1 VARDEQIA
9 RAGRI
14 AGRFVGKY
22 MPKAKAAGNV
32 AARQFGPSAKHSRAF
47 VKHVV
52 PATVKPIHSLWHQII
67 AFLFLS
73 LAGMA
78 AVKTWRQMDT
88 LSPVYVFIAIIFVLV
103 TGGYGLSSVRKARQI
118 SKS

>member
-1 VARDEQIA
+1 MARDEQIA

-22 MPKAKAAGNV
+22 MPKAKAAGN
-32 AARQFGPSAKHSRAF
+32 AAAKQWGPTAKSSRAF

-78 AVKTWRQMDT
+78 AVKTYRQLDT

-103 TGGYGLSSVRKARQI
+103 TGGYGISSVRKSRQI